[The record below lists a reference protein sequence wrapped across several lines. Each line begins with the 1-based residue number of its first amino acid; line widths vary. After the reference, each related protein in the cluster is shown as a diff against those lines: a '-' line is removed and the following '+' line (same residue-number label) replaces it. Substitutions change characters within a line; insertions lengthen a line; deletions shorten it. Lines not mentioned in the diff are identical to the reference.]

1 MMPAML
7 SLTIHASF
15 IEVYGLGILLQGPA
29 GIGKTDCVLEL
40 MRRGHKCVAGDA
52 VVVRQDTDKNGV
64 SFLKGMS
71 SLHLGT
77 HVSVRGVG
85 VIDVAEIFD
94 RDLILE
100 SRSLDLVLDLKPACA
115 TDSVEVLGVDEKSI
129 EILGVRLPLVELPVT
144 GQRPLATLVEVIARN
159 ENLKKQNV
167 FMAKKFAG

>member
-1 MMPAML
+1 MIRGMS

-15 IEVYGLGILLQGPA
+15 VEVHGLGILLKGPA

-40 MRRGHKCVAGDA
+40 MRRGHKYVAGDA

-64 SFLKGMS
+64 SFLKGVS

-85 VIDVAEIFD
+85 VIDVAEIFG

-100 SRSLDLVLDLKPACA
+100 SRSLDLILDLKPVCA
-115 TDSVEVLGVDEKSI
+115 TDGAEVLGIDEKRL
-129 EILGVRLPLVELPVT
+129 EILGVRLPLVELPLT
-144 GQRPLATLVEVIARN
+144 GQRPLATLVEVIAQN